1 MKKIVTQLFNWL
13 KSLSQTAIIVL
24 GLLLIIIIGVIDYLI
39 TIDLALSIFYLIPIT
54 LLTWFVNTNV
64 GIISSFVCSISW
76 FLADLSV
83 KKYPYIWLY
92 PWNAGVRLGF
102 YLITIY
108 LLSELKIGY
117 EREKKLARTDGL
129 TGAINQ
135 RFFRHLLQGEIERSY
150 RYKHPFTLV
159 YFDVDNFK
167 QVNDTLGHSKGD
179 YLLKLITEIIQL
191 NIRQTDSLSRLGG
204 DEFALLLPE
213 TDYKSA
219 QIVLQR
225 IQKQLL
231 EMVNLQQFP
240 ISFSMGAITYLTVP
254 DSVDKAL
261 EQVDNLMYTVKKS
274 GKNGLN
280 HKIMNYEL

>member
-1 MKKIVTQLFNWL
+1 
-13 KSLSQTAIIVL
+13 
-24 GLLLIIIIGVIDYLI
+24 LLLADISVQKHSHFLII
-39 TIDLALSIFYLIPIT
+39 F
-54 LLTWFVNTNV
+54 
-64 GIISSFVCSISW
+64 
-76 FLADLSV
+76 
-83 KKYPYIWLY
+83 
-92 PWNAGVRLGF
+92 WNIGVRLAF
-102 YLITIY
+102 FLITNF
-108 LLSELKIGY
+108 LLWELKLGY
-117 EREKKLARTDGL
+117 EKESILARTDGL

-135 RFFRHLLQGEIERSY
+135 RFFRHLLQSEIERAY
-150 RYKHPFTLV
+150 RYNHPFTLV

-167 QVNDTLGHSKGD
+167 QVNNTLGHSKGD
-179 YLLKLITEIIQL
+179 YLLKLITEIIQV

-213 TDYKSA
+213 TDYEPA

-225 IQKQLL
+225 IQIQLL

-261 EQVDNLMYTVKKS
+261 EQVDTLMYTVKNS
-274 GKNGLN
+274 GKNGLK